1 MLALKTD
8 IQVACPLGIIAAAT
22 QSDTDDGILLA
33 VYVYDLVCD
42 AHAESISAGSFGKV
56 LVRFK
61 ILEAYL
67 IKEIDEVC
75 RPLLVPCGVGNITRR
90 KAHCHGHGRKILP
103 VVIAC
108 LSKILVTIGKRAGVI
123 RFRIVM
129 SGIEHDCAGYR
140 LILVSRR
147 KNRQRCK
154 GEK

>member
-1 MLALKTD
+1 MVALKAD

-22 QSDTDDGILLA
+22 QSDTDDGVLLA

-42 AHAESISAGSFGKV
+42 ANAEGVPAGSFGIV
-56 LVRFK
+56 PVRLE
-61 ILEAYL
+61 ILKAYL

-108 LSKILVTIGKRAGVI
+108 LSKYSSL
-123 RFRIVM
+123 
-129 SGIEHDCAGYR
+129 
-140 LILVSRR
+140 
-147 KNRQRCK
+147 
-154 GEK
+154 